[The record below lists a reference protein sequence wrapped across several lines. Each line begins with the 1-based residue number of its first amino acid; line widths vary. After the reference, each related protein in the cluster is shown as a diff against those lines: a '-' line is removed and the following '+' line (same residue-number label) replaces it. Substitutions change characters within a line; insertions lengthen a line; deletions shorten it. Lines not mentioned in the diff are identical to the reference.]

1 MHIAELPLELL
12 SMIAK
17 ELDPLDSLRFAMTC
31 KAVADLLQDEAM
43 WKFQTKKMHKGLD
56 FKDAQRSW
64 KEVCFSRLQPWC
76 PHLSKINRSK
86 LRQVMEVVKS
96 EESNN
101 CQSCQ
106 YVGPDIW
113 ICVECRNRG
122 CGRAVHRHGMRHY
135 TSPTKNFSHEVVF
148 KSISFDFWCYE
159 CERWLGCECDAVEVA
174 RIGEFVDFMK
184 DNDAG
189 GQLYHLRER
198 REVERS
204 LTELKASQRFVLVD
218 GESFERFR
226 QFLIGNMNPPERFT
240 SRFSGLAMYGDF
252 NLLPEESWRV
262 ILELYPGSEGVFERS
277 ASTLVQ
283 AQVQAIRNYLRTRGA
298 E

>member
-1 MHIAELPLELL
+1 
-12 SMIAK
+12 
-17 ELDPLDSLRFAMTC
+17 
-31 KAVADLLQDEAM
+31 
-43 WKFQTKKMHKGLD
+43 
-56 FKDAQRSW
+56 
-64 KEVCFSRLQPWC
+64 
-76 PHLSKINRSK
+76 
-86 LRQVMEVVKS
+86 
-96 EESNN
+96 
-101 CQSCQ
+101 
-106 YVGPDIW
+106 
-113 ICVECRNRG
+113 
-122 CGRAVHRHGMRHY
+122 
-135 TSPTKNFSHEVVF
+135 
-148 KSISFDFWCYE
+148 
-159 CERWLGCECDAVEVA
+159 
-174 RIGEFVDFMK
+174 MK